1 LEGNAHEFAR
11 QVGEEEHQSQDNDQ
25 YEQAP
30 QDIFPNNG
38 PEDVPKG
45 LAGMSQ
51 WVEGGVRSAVG

>member
-25 YEQAP
+25 YEQTP
-30 QDIFPNNG
+30 QDIFPNSG
-38 PEDVPKG
+38 PEDVSKG

-51 WVEGGVRSAVG
+51 WVKGGVRSAVG